1 MSEHACKVKEAFYD
15 KGRGKSGQLL
25 LSTVD
30 SVLSFMGLFAAQTK
44 CYFVRIDRWGEEGSL
59 ARESAGAGGT
69 HKHTHVGDMKRETTG
84 IYLEL

>member
-30 SVLSFMGLFAAQTK
+30 SVLSFMGLFAAK
-44 CYFVRIDRWGEEGSL
+44 IKIFFVRKIDGERRV
-59 ARESAGAGGT
+59 ARESAGAGGYTQT
-69 HKHTHVGDMKRETTG
+69 HACGGYEEGDNGNLT
-84 IYLEL
+84 